1 MAPSLHDDPDEF
13 DRYED
18 EFDDEPM
25 IRPFMVTGG
34 RTDATLPVEAMV
46 VDAAAGRA
54 VLPGMEEYRRIYRL
68 CAEPQAIAE
77 LSAKAKLPLG
87 VVRVLVG
94 DLVAADALSLAHA
107 ITGADDELDFIDRI
121 IMAVE
126 AL

>member
-34 RTDATLPVEAMV
+34 RTDAALPVEAMV

-54 VLPGMEEYRRIYRL
+54 ELPGMEEYRRIYRL

-87 VVRVLVG
+87 VVRVLVS
-94 DLVAADALSLAHA
+94 DLVESQALNLAAS
-107 ITGADDELDFIDRI
+107 ISGSDDELDFIDRI

-126 AL
+126 AM